1 MAGLQLIKIDWQKE
15 ANRRKH
21 HTNEYDS
28 TDLIVRREQ
37 PFSITATCNRAL
49 KSGESF
55 KFTAETGP
63 KPSLKAK
70 TQAVFSISST
80 ASNGTWSA
88 VQQSTESSSV
98 TISIYCPA
106 NAAIGRYKLSV
117 QPTSG
122 GNASQ
127 GIVGTF
133 VLLYNPWSQGDDVF
147 MPNNAERQEYVM
159 EEFGMVFTGNANR
172 INSSGWNYG
181 QFQEGILDICLASL
195 DKSLNY
201 RRDPA
206 TDVSRRNDPKYVGR
220 VLSAMVNSNDDNGV
234 LEGNWSGDYRGGT
247 SPSSWNGSVEILK
260 KWNAAG
266 FKPVKYGQCWV
277 FASVLTTV
285 LRCLGIPTRMI
296 SNFNSAHD
304 ADKNLS
310 VDEYYDESGNPLRMG
325 GDSVWNFHVWNES
338 WFTRKD
344 LGSSYNGWQI
354 LDATPQER
362 SAGVFQCGPASLTA
376 IKEGDV
382 DLDYDAPFIFAEVN
396 ADRIT
401 WSYNTSTTEKKRIY
415 SYTKSIGHSIS
426 TKAVGSYDRVDVTN
440 DYKYEEG
447 SEKEREVY
455 QKAVGKLHVGR
466 GFAGRSMKHE
476 EIVPNPEIS
485 GKFEV
490 DGAFK
495 VGKDVKLT
503 LLLSN
508 LTSEAKNIKVNM
520 TAWTTVYTRKP
531 IHEVWKDSVSATLA
545 SKEEKRFPI
554 KIAYAEYQQHLTSD
568 NMLRVIALCQ
578 EENGI
583 EVVVERNIVLE
594 NPELLIQVVGD
605 AKVNEP
611 VNVEVIFT
619 NPLDQ
624 EVKDC
629 TLQAEGSDLLKGKLK
644 IEMPPLKPKQSSKVP
659 FEIFPTKTGTK
670 QLLVNFSSDK
680 FTGVKAFETIN
691 VAN

>member
-1 MAGLQLIKIDWQKE
+1 MADLKLTNINWQLE
-15 ANRRKH
+15 ANGSAH
-21 HTNEYDS
+21 HTDEYAS
-28 TDLIVRREQ
+28 KELIVRRGQ
-37 PFSITATCNRAL
+37 PFSIMLNYNRTL
-49 KSGESF
+49 KPEESLT
-55 KFTAETGP
+55 FTAETGP
-63 KPSLKAK
+63 KPSLQAK

-117 QPTSG
+117 QPTS
-122 GNASQ
+122 ASRTP
-127 GIVGTF
+127 VGTF

-181 QFQEGILDICLASL
+181 QFQKGILDICLASL

-220 VLSAMVNSNDDNGV
+220 VLSAMINSNDDNGV
-234 LEGNWSGDYRGGT
+234 VMGNWSGNYSGGA
-247 SPSSWNGSVEILK
+247 SPSSWNGSVEILR
-260 KWNAAG
+260 KWKAAG

-304 ADKNLS
+304 TDKNLS

-362 SAGVFQCGPASLTA
+362 SAGIFQCGPASLTA

-401 WSYNTSTTEKKRIY
+401 WRYNPTTRE
-415 SYTKSIGHSIS
+415 TKPISSDTMSIGKFTS
-426 TKAVGSYDRVDVTN
+426 TKAVGSYARVDVTN

-447 SEKEREVY
+447 SQKEREVY
-455 QKAVGKLHVGR
+455 QKARTKLGR
-466 GFAGRSMKHE
+466 VYGFAATAERH
-476 EIVPNPEIS
+476 PEFDQKPDIS
-485 GKFEV
+485 GTFKV
-490 DGAFK
+490 DGALEI
-495 VGKDVKLT
+495 GKDVR
-503 LLLSN
+503 LSLVLRN
-508 LTSEAKNIKVNM
+508 LTSEAKDIKANM
-520 TAWTTVYTRKP
+520 TAWSIVYTRKP
-531 IHEVWKDSVSATLA
+531 IHEVWKDSLSATLA
-545 SKEEKRFPI
+545 SEEEKRFPI

-568 NMLRVIALCQ
+568 NMLRVTALCQ
-578 EENGI
+578 VEGGI

-594 NPELLIQVVGD
+594 NPQLVMQVVGD